1 METKSTRSS
10 VQITTEYKKSPK
22 EYSNTTSG
30 ISPQARDEDP
40 VSDNKTSVFDSNVVS
55 ETSTINRYISKLHCN
70 LDSRYQFTG
79 ILAME
84 FRRPMFSC
92 NVKLFQSSGGRSTL
106 SNCTPNSGVTSEHGE
121 ITSPKTT
128 AETCKRNAE
137 TWPNRLTS
145 ADQVTIIQ
153 NFCTHFYERYCTAF
167 GDLQGT
173 TQVTSCRNEAGK
185 ERADNSKV
193 YPAPGDQISTV
204 DNTYTQESRVAL
216 CPFFFIGSLSDAAK
230 LCERPSGRP
239 WPVMLFYLHHEKSK
253 HTRRFVEN
261 VLCSNTDDTEASS
274 CEAGNCTPIIPEL
287 IVPGQYSFA
296 SAKVEPSESFSQPN
310 GLQTA
315 AQRVVAIK
323 PSPQSELY
331 RGRFGRRRMSEH
343 LESGRRNA
351 LYPLRSLTRTARSS
365 TASPEIQVAAL
376 KRQFNDQSL
385 RWRSSRK
392 NSTFNDSVGRVGH
405 KSFTSGSQ
413 DKQTNNASRS
423 LLFPHRMTSIEA
435 EELSGTEL
443 NRREVTT
450 RPERKLEY
458 VCADSQETDQVYET
472 SYRTK
477 SFRTLLLERSA
488 GLVPWD
494 CTTVTA
500 RAHLASAFAGTQLA
514 QWLKEWSEPNQYPVL
529 VAIGRTA
536 ERDVVC
542 SYLSGPKSNRVSAL
556 KWLNQVTL
564 AHFSNYLNK
573 TVPLCPERSERLT
586 GTTTSSAENV
596 QNQIPTHICSH
607 LPGGASFTVS
617 RTKAIT
623 GELTEHT
630 FTSLLSTRGPSSDR
644 GVLTRSN
651 CTRYNVSPNIS
662 EEVIYRVGKTPK
674 QEERTLS
681 SLFVSFGEQRSDELR
696 DQLKGVQTSFS
707 QAVQILSKCTT
718 AKYLHSIGIP
728 VDFLDLKDTVGFH
741 KPLSTQQLTT
751 TLCMVSDPIAE
762 SQMMS
767 IPSLEARL
775 HPSHYLMPS
784 LGHDSQTSGRSRIKP
799 IKRQRR
805 LSPRVST
812 RSFSK
817 ASSTDSQK
825 SDLHGSLL
833 REDPQ
838 FYHEFRRD
846 FVKAFPSSPPFL
858 LGHFQT
864 ALMRSFDILSNQ
876 QTSPLLVYLHDSHS
890 PGIFHFVANVLCSRR
905 FTSRLFDHN
914 LQLWPLDI
922 SGVADGSYSLLT
934 ENSAELSDC
943 VQRIRDDYIS
953 AQKQSSQ
960 ASTGKTRKRSKI
972 RSLSGFATG
981 LFGGSRPSTTARK
994 LKKGG
999 SSGIWMVSNNNTHYL
1014 SEFAAPNPNESTKQT
1029 NALAS
1034 AERLLQFFYGHPA
1047 EVTIKRLFKV
1057 PVLPTIV
1064 NVFYSEKKFSITHI
1078 LLPSSTTKNSLS
1090 WLNSVIKFYHRS
1102 RSKQ

>member
-1 METKSTRSS
+1 METKSTRSGIH
-10 VQITTEYKKSPK
+10 ITTESKKSPK
-22 EYSNTTSG
+22 ECTSTTSG
-30 ISPQARDEDP
+30 MSPQARDEDP

-92 NVKLFQSSGGRSTL
+92 NAKLFQSFGGRSTL
-106 SNCTPNSGVTSEHGE
+106 SNCTPNSGVTSEPGE
-121 ITSPKTT
+121 LTGPKLT
-128 AETCKRNAE
+128 AELRRWNAE
-137 TWPNRLTS
+137 AWPNRLTG

-173 TQVTSCRNEAGK
+173 TQVTSYRNENGK
-185 ERADNSKV
+185 EWADNSKV
-193 YPAPGDQISTV
+193 HPAPGDQISTA
-204 DNTYTQESRVAL
+204 DNTYTQESRGAL

-230 LCERPSGRP
+230 LCERPPGRP
-239 WPVMLFYLHHEKSK
+239 WPVMLFYLHHEQSK
-253 HTRRFVEN
+253 YTRRFVEN
-261 VLCSNTDDTEASS
+261 VLCSNAEDTEASS
-274 CEAGNCTPIIPEL
+274 CETGNRTPTIPDL
-287 IVPGQYSFA
+287 LVPGQYSSA
-296 SAKVEPSESFSQPN
+296 STKVGQSESFSQPN
-310 GLQTA
+310 VPQST
-315 AQRVVAIK
+315 AQRVVASRL
-323 PSPQSELY
+323 SPQSEFY
-331 RGRFGRRRMSEH
+331 RGRFGRRRMSEN
-343 LESGRRNA
+343 LESGRSNA
-351 LYPLRSLTRTARSS
+351 SYPIRSLTRTPRRL

-392 NSTFNDSVGRVGH
+392 YSTFNDSVGRVGH
-405 KSFTSGSQ
+405 ESCTNGNQSK

-423 LLFPHRMTSIEA
+423 LLFPRRTTSAEA
-435 EELSGTEL
+435 RELSGSEL
-443 NRREVTT
+443 IRREVTT
-450 RPERKLEY
+450 QPERKCEY
-458 VCADSQETDQVYET
+458 VCADSEENDQVYET

-500 RAHLASAFAGTQLA
+500 RAHLASAFLGTQLA
-514 QWLKEWSEPNQYPVL
+514 QWLKEWREPNQYPVL

-556 KWLNQVTL
+556 KWLNEVTL

-573 TVPLCPERSERLT
+573 TVPLCPERSEPLT
-586 GTTTSSAENV
+586 GTTTSSAENI
-596 QNQIPTHICSH
+596 QNQIPTHICSY
-607 LPGGASFTVS
+607 LPRGASFTVS
-617 RTKAIT
+617 RTTAIT

-644 GVLTRSN
+644 GALTRSN
-651 CTRYNVSPNIS
+651 CAKYNVSPNIS
-662 EEVIYRVGKTPK
+662 EGVIYRVGKTPK
-674 QEERTLS
+674 QEEVFHRLCK
-681 SLFVSFGEQRSDELR
+681 F
-696 DQLKGVQTSFS
+696 
-707 QAVQILSKCTT
+707 LSKCTT

-728 VDFLDLKDTVGFH
+728 VEFLDLRNTVGFR

-762 SQMMS
+762 SQMMI
-767 IPSLEARL
+767 IPSLEARSR
-775 HPSHYLMPS
+775 HSHFLMPS
-784 LGHDSQTSGRSRIKP
+784 MRRDSQTSGRSRIKS
-799 IKRQRR
+799 ITRERR
-805 LSPRVST
+805 LSSRVST
-812 RSFSK
+812 RSKPRSADPPK
-817 ASSTDSQK
+817 C
-825 SDLHGSLL
+825 DLHGSLL

-876 QTSPLLVYLHDSHS
+876 QTSPLLMYLHDSHS

-914 LQLWPLDI
+914 IQLWPLDV
-922 SGVADGSYSLLT
+922 SGVADGSYSLLA
-934 ENSAELSDC
+934 ENRADLINC
-943 VQRIRDDYIS
+943 VRDICIPE
-953 AQKQSSQ
+953 QKPSSQ
-960 ASTGKTRKRSKI
+960 TSTGKTKKRSKI
-972 RSLSGFATG
+972 RSSSGFATD
-981 LFGGSRPSTTARK
+981 LLGGSRPSTTARK
-994 LKKGG
+994 LKKQG
-999 SSGIWMVSNNNTHYL
+999 SSEMWMASSNNTHYL
-1014 SEFAAPNPNESTKQT
+1014 SECAAPNSNESTKQT

-1034 AERLLQFFYGHPA
+1034 AERLLQLLHGHPA
-1047 EVTIKRLFKV
+1047 EVPI
-1057 PVLPTIV
+1057 LPTIV

-1078 LLPSSTTKNSLS
+1078 LLPSSTTKNALS

-1102 RSKQ
+1102 RSKR

>member
-1 METKSTRSS
+1 
-10 VQITTEYKKSPK
+10 
-22 EYSNTTSG
+22 
-30 ISPQARDEDP
+30 
-40 VSDNKTSVFDSNVVS
+40 
-55 ETSTINRYISKLHCN
+55 
-70 LDSRYQFTG
+70 
-79 ILAME
+79 ME

-92 NVKLFQSSGGRSTL
+92 NSKLFQSSGGRSIS

-121 ITSPKTT
+121 FTSQKIT
-128 AETCKRNAE
+128 AESRKRNAE
-137 TWPNRLTS
+137 AWPNRLTS
-145 ADQVTIIQ
+145 TDQVSIIQ

-167 GDLQGT
+167 GDLQGST
-173 TQVTSCRNEAGK
+173 HVTSCRNEAGK

-193 YPAPGDQISTV
+193 HPAPSDQISTV
-204 DNTYTQESRVAL
+204 DNTYAHESRGAL

-230 LCERPSGRP
+230 LCERPCGRP
-239 WPVMLFYLHHEKSK
+239 WPVVLFYLHHEQSNY
-253 HTRRFVEN
+253 TRRFVEN
-261 VLCSNTDDTEASS
+261 VLCSNTEDIEASS
-274 CEAGNCTPIIPEL
+274 CEPGNRTPTIPDL
-287 IVPGQYSFA
+287 IVPGQYSSA
-296 SAKVEPSESFSQPN
+296 SEKVEAESFSQPN
-310 GLQTA
+310 GAQSA
-315 AQRVVAIK
+315 AQRVVASK
-323 PSPQSELY
+323 PSQQSELY
-331 RGRFGRRRMSEH
+331 RGRLCRRRMSEN
-343 LESGRRNA
+343 LDSGRRNA
-351 LYPLRSLTRTARSS
+351 SLRNLTRTVRSS
-365 TASPEIQVAAL
+365 TASPELQVASL
-376 KRQFNDQSL
+376 KRRFNDPSL
-385 RWRSSRK
+385 RPLGSGK
-392 NSTFNDSVGRVGH
+392 NSASNDSVGRVGQKH

-413 DKQTNNASRS
+413 SKDKQTNNASRS
-423 LLFPHRMTSIEA
+423 LLFPHRTTSIEA

-443 NRREVTT
+443 IRREVATQ
-450 RPERKLEY
+450 PERKLEY
-458 VCADSQETDQVYET
+458 VCAASHENDQVYET

-514 QWLKEWSEPNQYPVL
+514 QWLKEWSEPNQYPLL

-556 KWLNQVTL
+556 KWLNEVTL

-586 GTTTSSAENV
+586 GTTTSSAENTPNV
-596 QNQIPTHICSH
+596 QNQIPTQICSY

-617 RTKAIT
+617 RTTAIT

-630 FTSLLSTRGPSSDR
+630 FTSLLSTRGPSNDR

-651 CTRYNVSPNIS
+651 CTKYSASSNFS

-681 SLFVSFGEQRSDELR
+681 SLFVSFGEQRLDELR

-728 VDFLDLKDTVGFH
+728 VEFLALKNTVGFL
-741 KPLSTQQLTT
+741 KALSTQQLTT
-751 TLCMVSDPIAE
+751 ALCMVSDPITE
-762 SQMMS
+762 SQLIS
-767 IPSLEARL
+767 IPTLEARP

-784 LGHDSQTSGRSRIKP
+784 LGHDSQTSGRSRINP
-799 IKRQRR
+799 ITRERK

-817 ASSTDSQK
+817 PSSTDSQK
-825 SDLHGSLL
+825 CDSL

-864 ALMRSFDILSNQ
+864 ALMRSFDIPSNQ
-876 QTSPLLVYLHDSHS
+876 QTSPLLVYLHDGHS

-914 LQLWPLDI
+914 LQLWPLDV
-922 SGVADGSYSLLT
+922 SGVADGSYSLLRG
-934 ENSAELSDC
+934 NSDELFDC
-943 VQRIRDDYIS
+943 VQRIRDVHVS
-953 AQKQSSQ
+953 EQKQSSQ
-960 ASTGKTRKRSKI
+960 TSTGKTKKRCKI
-972 RSLSGFATG
+972 QSLSGFPTG
-981 LFGGSRPSTTARK
+981 LLGGSGPSTTARK
-994 LKKGG
+994 LKKEG
-999 SSGIWMVSNNNTHYL
+999 SSEMWMASSNNTHHL
-1014 SEFAAPNPNESTKQT
+1014 LEFAAPNSNESTKQT

-1102 RSKQ
+1102 RSKR